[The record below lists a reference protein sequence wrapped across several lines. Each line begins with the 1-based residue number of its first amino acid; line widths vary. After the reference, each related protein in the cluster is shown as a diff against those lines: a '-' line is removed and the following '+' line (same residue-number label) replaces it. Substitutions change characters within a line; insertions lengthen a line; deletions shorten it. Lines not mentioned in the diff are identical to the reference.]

1 MHEHPEIRCSWSG
14 CTTLATNHVRFGN
27 RTFGVAEI
35 LPAPDQN
42 YTVLHRNL
50 CEKHLTEIKQQYL
63 DVRVFDL
70 GECPSC
76 GVSR

>member
-1 MHEHPEIRCSWSG
+1 MLENHHKRCSWSK
-14 CTTLATNHVRFGN
+14 CDVPASQHVRFGN
-27 RTFGVAEI
+27 RTFGVVDI

-50 CEKHLTEIKQQYL
+50 CEKHLNDIRDQYL
-63 DVRVFDL
+63 DFQAFEI

-76 GVSR
+76 DRK